1 MSDRSS
7 TAVAASAALRAPKAR
22 RGQTL
27 VEFALVLPMLL
38 VLLLGVADFGRVFQ
52 AGIVTEAAARNGAE
66 AAALERLRSGAPVTP
81 GDPAY
86 YANLHRIAAQAACA
100 EARGLPSTTYVPDN
114 PATSGVDE
122 EACPTMPVVAVCV
135 HDGNDPLCGNTAPG
149 FSGPVP
155 AECTEISG
163 GGWSAASG
171 GEVGSHSVEVR
182 LCYRFTTLFN
192 LNLSLPLGWGI
203 SLGDVYLQRTRMFVV
218 DCPPGVPTS
227 C

>member
-1 MSDRSS
+1 MSDRRS
-7 TAVAASAALRAPKAR
+7 TTTNPFEKDLVRAEHA

-66 AAALERLRSGAPVTP
+66 AAALERLRLGPPTVP
-81 GDPAY
+81 GDAAF

-100 EARGLPSTTYVPDN
+100 EARSLPSTTYVPDN
-114 PATSGVDE
+114 AATPAVDE
-122 EACPTMPVVAVCV
+122 ESCPTMPVIAVCV
-135 HDGNDPLCGNTAPG
+135 RDGGDPGCGQTAPG
-149 FSGPVP
+149 YTGTVP
-155 AECTEISG
+155 AECTEMST
-163 GGWSAASG
+163 GWSSASG
-171 GEVGSHSVEVR
+171 GLVGSHSVEVR

-192 LNLSLPLGWGI
+192 LDLSLPLGWGI
-203 SLGDVYLQRTRMFVV
+203 SIGDVYLQRTRTFVI
-218 DCPPGVPTS
+218 DCPPGDPTS